1 MGAYMSQPNTEKSS
15 EDGEGPGGIRYGVS
29 DMQGWRMHMEDAH
42 ITKPELNKGSGVG
55 MFAVFDGH
63 GGQEV
68 AKFVAK
74 YMPSEF
80 QKIAA
85 EKKGDFVKSLPEAF
99 HRMDVMLRDDKHSS
113 EIRSL
118 SRDASAAASPG
129 AAGAAGAG
137 GGAGGSAAVVRSS
150 IDSSLEEA
158 RKKGKLSQKEAMEI
172 MLKMMALQR
181 MEKGGAAGGAG
192 KGAAGVNGE
201 SAGDEVTA
209 AGCTANVVLLTSTH
223 VMCANAGENSQNSV
237 TALRTSTP

>member
-1 MGAYMSQPNTEKSS
+1 
-15 EDGEGPGGIRYGVS
+15 
-29 DMQGWRMHMEDAH
+29 
-42 ITKPELNKGSGVG
+42 

-150 IDSSLEEA
+150 IDSSLEDA

>member
-1 MGAYMSQPNTEKSS
+1 M
-15 EDGEGPGGIRYGVS
+15 
-29 DMQGWRMHMEDAH
+29 
-42 ITKPELNKGSGVG
+42 
-55 MFAVFDGH
+55 
-63 GGQEV
+63 
-68 AKFVAK
+68 AK

-85 EKKGDFVKSLPEAF
+85 EKRGDFVKSLPEAF

-181 MEKGGAAGGAG
+181 MEKGGGAAGGAG

-223 VMCANAGENSQNSV
+223 LMCANAGENSHNSP